1 MTTLNKKIKEK
12 LAFDLTA
19 KAAEKKLKALSVK
32 LKALNEEFWT
42 EYKARIDS
50 VLQIDPKRYD
60 ELIQAGALHYTTRIE
75 LKKTPRAA
83 LGCTEIFIEMVRKS
97 PIAFIGCSEGY
108 YRRFTVVFKHD
119 QALPVINEDL
129 LNLAIGTDCKFAKR
143 ADKLLGEYYEIIKS
157 AIVFKADVASILLP
171 IRTRKVLLER
181 FPEAAKLLPA
191 PAEKTGNL
199 IPTQLINDVRD
210 RLKAGIP
217 S

>member
-32 LKALNEEFWT
+32 LKVLNEEFWT

-60 ELIQAGALHYTTRIE
+60 ELIQAGALRCTTRVKIE
-75 LKKTPRAA
+75 KTPNVELSCSENFR
-83 LGCTEIFIEMVRKS
+83 EMVRKL
-97 PIAFIGCSEGY
+97 PITFIAQPGNYCRGV
-108 YRRFTVVFKHD
+108 TVVFKHN
-119 QALPVINEDL
+119 QALPAINEDL

>member
-32 LKALNEEFWT
+32 LKVLNEEVWT
-42 EYKARIDS
+42 EYKTRIDS

-60 ELIQAGALHYTTRIE
+60 ELIQVGALRYTTRIE

-83 LGCTEIFIEMVRKS
+83 LTCSEDFREMVRKS
-97 PIAFIGCSEGY
+97 PIAFIGRPESY
-108 YRRFTVVFKHD
+108 YHRFTVVFKHD

-143 ADKLLGEYYEIIKS
+143 ADELLGEYYEIIKS

-191 PAEKTGNL
+191 PAEKSGDL
-199 IPTQLINDVRD
+199 VPVQLINDVRD
-210 RLKAGIP
+210 RLKVGIP